1 MIPLEQ
7 EPAFALHRKPYK
19 ENNYLIDIF
28 SLNLGLFRASAR
40 IQQKKTHRKTN
51 NYAPFLL
58 LQISGQRKGELASLW
73 QAEVQYD
80 FTPHPARLLHAHYLN
95 EILLGL
101 LPPDDPA
108 PTVFHQYLLA
118 LQRVDA
124 PALRQ
129 FEYTLLTH
137 LGLLPEVA
145 HYAEFYRLDFN
156 DDIAIL
162 RPDSRGYNGQNLER
176 LLHHDP
182 DWQNPETRQLLQS
195 LIHFYSQRRADTK
208 RTAVAL
214 RQLLHKDRT

>member
-28 SLNLGLFRASAR
+28 SLNFGLFRASAR
-40 IQQKKTHRKTN
+40 IQQKKTHRKTS

-80 FTPHPARLLHAHYLN
+80 FTPRPARLLHAHYLN

-108 PTVFHQYLLA
+108 PAVFHQYLLA

-124 PALRQ
+124 SALRQ
-129 FEYTLLTH
+129 VEYTLLTH

-145 HYAEFYRLDFN
+145 HYAEFYQLDFN

-162 RPDSRGYNGQNLER
+162 RPDSCGYNGQNLER

-195 LIHFYSQRRADTK
+195 LIHFYSHRRADTK

>member
-28 SLNLGLFRASAR
+28 SLNFGLFRASAR

-58 LQISGQRKGELASLW
+58 LQISGQRKGELAGLW

-80 FTPHPARLLHAHYLN
+80 FTPRPARLLHAHYLN

-101 LPPDDPA
+101 LQGVA
-108 PTVFHQYLLA
+108 
-118 LQRVDA
+118 A

-129 FEYTLLTH
+129 FEYTLLTY

-145 HYAEFYRLDFN
+145 HCAEFYQLDFN

>member
-28 SLNLGLFRASAR
+28 SLNFGLFRASAR
-40 IQQKKTHRKTN
+40 IQQKKTHRKTR

-80 FTPHPARLLHAHYLN
+80 FTPRPARLLHAHYLN

-124 PALRQ
+124 SALRQ
-129 FEYTLLTH
+129 VEYTLLTH

-145 HYAEFYRLDFN
+145 HYAEFYRLDFTEE
-156 DDIAIL
+156 IAVL
-162 RPDSRGYNGQNLER
+162 QPDSRGYSSQNIER

>member
-28 SLNLGLFRASAR
+28 SLNFGLFRASAR
-40 IQQKKTHRKTN
+40 IQQKKTHRKTR

-80 FTPHPARLLHAHYLN
+80 FTPRPARLLHAHYLN

-124 PALRQ
+124 SALRQ
-129 FEYTLLTH
+129 VEYTLLTH
-137 LGLLPEVA
+137 LGLLPEAA
-145 HYAEFYRLDFN
+145 HHAEFYRLDFTEE
-156 DDIAIL
+156 IAVL
-162 RPDSRGYNGQNLER
+162 QPDSRGYSSQNIER

-195 LIHFYSQRRADTK
+195 LIHFYSHRRADTK

-214 RQLLHKDRT
+214 QQLLHKDRT

>member
-28 SLNLGLFRASAR
+28 SLNFGLFRASAR

-73 QAEVQYD
+73 QAEVQ
-80 FTPHPARLLHAHYLN
+80 HAHYLN

-101 LPPDDPA
+101 LPPDDPV

>member
-28 SLNLGLFRASAR
+28 SLNFGLFRASAR

-80 FTPHPARLLHAHYLN
+80 FTPRPARL
-95 EILLGL
+95 
-101 LPPDDPA
+101 
-108 PTVFHQYLLA
+108 

-145 HYAEFYRLDFN
+145 HYAEFYRLDFTEE
-156 DDIAIL
+156 IAVL
-162 RPDSRGYNGQNLER
+162 QPDSRGYNGQNLER

>member
-28 SLNLGLFRASAR
+28 SLNFGLFRASAR
-40 IQQKKTHRKTN
+40 IQQKKTHRKTR

-80 FTPHPARLLHAHYLN
+80 FTPCPARLLHAHYLN

-108 PTVFHQYLLA
+108 PAVFHQYLLA

-124 PALRQ
+124 SALRQ
-129 FEYTLLTH
+129 VEYILLTH
-137 LGLLPEVA
+137 LGLLPEAA
-145 HYAEFYRLDFN
+145 HHAEFYRLDFT
-156 DDIAIL
+156 DEIAVL
-162 RPDSRGYNGQNLER
+162 RPDSHGYSGQNIER

-195 LIHFYSQRRADTK
+195 LIHFYSHRRADTK

-214 RQLLHKDRT
+214 QQLLHKDRT

>member
-28 SLNLGLFRASAR
+28 SLNFGLFRASAR

-80 FTPHPARLLHAHYLN
+80 FTPRPARLLHAHYLN

-124 PALRQ
+124 SALRQ
-129 FEYTLLTH
+129 VEYTLLTH

-145 HYAEFYRLDFN
+145 HYAEFYRLDFTEE
-156 DDIAIL
+156 IAVL
-162 RPDSRGYNGQNLER
+162 QPDSRGYSSQNIER

>member
-19 ENNYLIDIF
+19 ENKYLIYIF
-28 SLNLGLFRASAR
+28 SLNFGLFRASAR

-73 QAEVQYD
+73 QADVQYD
-80 FTPHPARLLHAHYLN
+80 FTPRPARLLHAHYLN

-124 PALRQ
+124 LALRQ
-129 FEYTLLTH
+129 F
-137 LGLLPEVA
+137 
-145 HYAEFYRLDFN
+145 
-156 DDIAIL
+156 
-162 RPDSRGYNGQNLER
+162 
-176 LLHHDP
+176 
-182 DWQNPETRQLLQS
+182 
-195 LIHFYSQRRADTK
+195 
-208 RTAVAL
+208 
-214 RQLLHKDRT
+214 